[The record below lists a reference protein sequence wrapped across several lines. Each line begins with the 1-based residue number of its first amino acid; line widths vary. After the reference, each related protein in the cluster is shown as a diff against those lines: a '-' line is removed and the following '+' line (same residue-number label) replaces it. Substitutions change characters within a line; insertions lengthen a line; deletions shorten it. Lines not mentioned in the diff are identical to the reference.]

1 MHRQVNIIDTGQKG
15 WSDESYKAPN
25 GKYYSSEEAF
35 LNRIKKVSLKN
46 QCIDR
51 LMELLDYQPGM
62 KLPTYTYKKIKE
74 YEKPYGYDVLLNTI
88 NAQEDSIKWALKNKD
103 FGSET
108 AKIMYIFAIIQN
120 NAMTEF
126 QKKVRLE
133 RAKREQEKTLKTV
146 EDLDMTPV
154 EVEHKKD
161 VSSLLGDV
169 SWI

>member
-35 LNRIKKVSLKN
+35 LNRQKKISLKN

-51 LMELLDYQPGM
+51 LMELLDYKPGM
-62 KLPTYTYKKIKE
+62 KLPTLTYKRIAE
-74 YEKPYGYDVLLNTI
+74 YEQPYGYDVLLDTI
-88 NAQEDSIKWALKNKD
+88 NAQEDAIRWALKNKM

-126 QKKVRLE
+126 QKKIRLE
-133 RAKREQEKTLKTV
+133 RAKREQEKQLANI
-146 EDLDMTPV
+146 EELDMKPV

-161 VSSLLGDV
+161 VSDLLGDV